1 MRWRA
6 MIATII
12 PAVKKVQISDRLTSW
27 IEIKSPSVLL
37 TPFSIRD
44 TTDCERVQHVLSR
57 KLIIP
62 NGGRIRAETV
72 VTFKNDATEIRV
84 HEQLKAISLIPDP
97 IGRNGLAVDSTK

>member
-1 MRWRA
+1 MRWKA

-12 PAVKKVQISDRLTSW
+12 PAVKKVQISDRLTSY
-27 IEIKSPSVLL
+27 IEIKSPSVL

-44 TTDCERVQHVLSR
+44 TTDCERAQHVLAR

-97 IGRNGLAVDSTK
+97 IGRNGLVVDFTK